1 MGDGIDLSSA
11 RTPPGMRI
19 YAIGDPHG
27 RLDLLEAMHHR
38 IADEIARERPTDWR
52 VIHLGDYIDRG
63 PDSRGVLD
71 MLVAL
76 RQRDPRFLFL
86 AGNHDHGLLQ
96 FLADPAPQGLFV
108 NHGGEDTVRSYGVEP
123 ELDSYEG
130 VARTRAR
137 LLAALPP
144 AHLEFLRGLE
154 FSRAFGDYFFCHA
167 GIRPGVPLEQ
177 QSPEDLIWIRTL
189 FHRHHDLFE
198 KVIVHGHTPAGDPE
212 LLPNRVNVDT
222 HAYASGRLTA
232 FVAEDAQKK
241 TISVW
246 K

>member
-1 MGDGIDLSSA
+1 MGDGIDLASA

-38 IADEIARERPTDWR
+38 IAQEIARERPTDWR

-108 NHGGEDTVRSYGVEP
+108 NHGGEDTARSYGVEP
-123 ELDSYEG
+123 EFDSYEG
-130 VARTRAR
+130 VARTGAR

-144 AHLEFLRGLE
+144 AHLEFLHGLE

-167 GIRPGVPLEQ
+167 GIRPGVPLDQ
-177 QSPEDLIWIRTL
+177 QTPEDLIWIRTL
-189 FHRHHDLFE
+189 FHKHHDLFE
-198 KVIVHGHTPAGDPE
+198 KVVVHGHTPADDPE

-222 HAYASGRLTA
+222 RAYASGRLTA
-232 FVAEDAQKK
+232 FVAEDAEKK